1 MKKIFLTALLV
12 AMVSAS
18 TTFAEE
24 NFSAANAGL
33 KLGTGNQSFVQ
44 MASNRAKATATFQND
59 LRARLASALVMT
71 ASKFKSDIRLETED
85 RKVNAKSI
93 MQILNVGFKT
103 GTEVTIV
110 AEGSDAQEAVETIRE
125 FIDAGCPE
133 L

>member
-1 MKKIFLTALLV
+1 MNTR
-12 AMVSAS
+12 
-18 TTFAEE
+18 
-24 NFSAANAGL
+24 
-33 KLGTGNQSFVQ
+33 
-44 MASNRAKATATFQND
+44 SN
-59 LRARLASALVMT
+59 
-71 ASKFKSDIRLETED
+71 IRLETEN

-93 MQILNVGFKT
+93 MQILSMGFKT